1 MLQHRIGNFVWAS
14 GSGVEDVCGSR
25 ENFSG
30 GERGAKG
37 QVRLLRARG
46 LAELV
51 VRQSSER

>member
-14 GSGVEDVCGSR
+14 GSGVGDVCGSR